1 MTSTPSPSITMNKRG
16 PLHFLAYVALDAQRR
31 PDDNNA
37 SPSPSSTGLQ
47 NAIGLSYETPP
58 YIISSSPS
66 RSVPSLHIS
75 CGRSPSDAGS
85 EPRLLIRS
93 ASTNS
98 IQRAESAPVQSR
110 HHMKTRKKCS
120 TRDSSMH
127 GKAKE
132 ETLARRRERLERAT
146 KIRSLDNS
154 PVNDE
159 QLTILRMVYDE
170 ITMYP
175 SESWMVL
182 IAIII
187 RRSFKQ
193 VKNWFSNERQ
203 KNRVG
208 EMVSLYT
215 EEGDKMRL
223 RLSAFEFSEQ
233 WSDNLL
239 EEVAM
244 VYHYLVTQSHRRKK
258 QKLSDHRESSRVM
271 KLNGHSSRSLE

>member
-1 MTSTPSPSITMNKRG
+1 MTSIPSPFVTTTNNPG
-16 PLHFLAYVALDAQRR
+16 PLHFLAYVALDAERHTY
-31 PDDNNA
+31 DTNA
-37 SPSPSSTGLQ
+37 SPSSSATGLQ
-47 NAIGLSYETPP
+47 DAAGPSYEISP
-58 YIISSSPS
+58 YSLCSSPCQ
-66 RSVPSLHIS
+66 SVPSLHIS
-75 CGRSPSDAGS
+75 CRPSPSDSVS
-85 EPRLLIRS
+85 EPKPLIRS
-93 ASTNS
+93 TTTNS
-98 IQRAESAPVQSR
+98 VQRVESAPPFK
-110 HHMKTRKKCS
+110 HPMKTRKKCQM
-120 TRDSSMH
+120 RISSLH
-127 GKAKE
+127 VRAKE

-159 QLTILRMVYDE
+159 QLTVLRMVYDE

-203 KNRVG
+203 KNRAG
-208 EMVSLYT
+208 EMISAYT

-223 RLSAFEFSEQ
+223 RLSAFEFTEH
-233 WSDNLL
+233 WSDGLL

-244 VYHYLVTQSHRRKK
+244 VYHYLVAQSLRRKK
-258 QKLSDHRESSRVM
+258 RRLTDQEEPSSIM
-271 KLNGHSSRSLE
+271 KLDEQNSRSLD

>member
-1 MTSTPSPSITMNKRG
+1 MTSTPSPFITIKPG
-16 PLHFLAYVALDAQRR
+16 PLHFLAYVALDAQK
-31 PDDNNA
+31 PPYDSNA
-37 SPSPSSTGLQ
+37 SPSPSVTGTQ
-47 NAIGLSYETPP
+47 NVLPPAYETPP
-58 YIISSSPS
+58 YTISSYPG

-75 CGRSPSDAGS
+75 CGRSPSDTGS
-85 EPRLLIRS
+85 EPRPLIQS
-93 ASTNS
+93 AATNS
-98 IQRAESAPVQSR
+98 TQRVDSVPQQSK
-110 HHMKTRKKCS
+110 HPMKTRKKCS
-120 TRDSSMH
+120 TRDSLLH

-159 QLTILRMVYDE
+159 QLTILRMVYEE

-208 EMVSLYT
+208 EMVSVYT

-223 RLSAFEFSEQ
+223 RLSAFEFSEN
-233 WSDNLL
+233 WSDSLL

-244 VYHYLVTQSHRRKK
+244 VYHYLVTQSLRRKK
-258 QKLSDHRESSRVM
+258 HRLKDSSRII
-271 KLNGHSSRSLE
+271 KFDGQSSRSLD

>member
-1 MTSTPSPSITMNKRG
+1 
-16 PLHFLAYVALDAQRR
+16 
-31 PDDNNA
+31 
-37 SPSPSSTGLQ
+37 
-47 NAIGLSYETPP
+47 
-58 YIISSSPS
+58 
-66 RSVPSLHIS
+66 LHI
-75 CGRSPSDAGS
+75 
-85 EPRLLIRS
+85 
-93 ASTNS
+93 
-98 IQRAESAPVQSR
+98 
-110 HHMKTRKKCS
+110 
-120 TRDSSMH
+120 
-127 GKAKE
+127 KAKE

-159 QLTILRMVYDE
+159 QLTVLRMVYDE

-203 KNRVG
+203 KNRSG
-208 EMVSLYT
+208 EMISAYT

-223 RLSAFEFSEQ
+223 RASAYKFSQ
-233 WSDNLL
+233 HWSDSLL

-244 VYHYLVTQSHRRKK
+244 VYHFLVTQTLRRRKRRLAV
-258 QKLSDHRESSRVM
+258 QREPPRIM
-271 KLNGHSSRSLE
+271 ELNGQNSHSLL

>member
-1 MTSTPSPSITMNKRG
+1 MTSTPSPFITMNKRG
-16 PLHFLAYVALDAQRR
+16 PLHFLAYVALDAQT
-31 PDDNNA
+31 PDDCPSN
-37 SPSPSSTGLQ
+37 PSPSATGIQ
-47 NAIGLSYETPP
+47 NTPRLSYETPP
-58 YIISSSPS
+58 YTFSSSPGQC
-66 RSVPSLHIS
+66 VPSLHIS
-75 CGRSPSDAGS
+75 CGRPPSDAGS
-85 EPRLLIRS
+85 EPTPLIRS
-93 ASTNS
+93 TSTS
-98 IQRAESAPVQSR
+98 STLPSESAPVQSR
-110 HHMKTRKKCS
+110 HNMKTRKKCS
-120 TRDSSMH
+120 TRDSPIH
-127 GKAKE
+127 GRAKE

-159 QLTILRMVYDE
+159 QLTVLRMVYDE

-208 EMVSLYT
+208 EMVSVYT

-223 RLSAFEFSEQ
+223 RLKAFEFSEQ
-233 WSDNLL
+233 WSDCLI

-244 VYHYLVTQSHRRKK
+244 VYHYLVTQSYRRKK
-258 QKLSDHRESSRVM
+258 QRLSDQRESSRVM
-271 KLNGHSSRSLE
+271 KPDGHSSRSLD